1 MILLLYLPVSLY
13 LKSKQLALTN
23 PSFQKALHY
32 VLDEEGISVSQ
43 GETTERQAWADLY
56 KATATGRSVVVYT
69 TKVSAAI
76 FPNRDLGEQRA
87 EVIAMIST
95 HMDPKKVRIRG

>member
-1 MILLLYLPVSLY
+1 MCWMR
-13 LKSKQLALTN
+13 
-23 PSFQKALHY
+23 KASPFPR
-32 VLDEEGISVSQ
+32 GRPQS
-43 GETTERQAWADLY
+43 GRADLY